1 VQDILA
7 VDVSPTMVE
16 ALQQRAGPEST
27 LGNDACV
34 RTWLGEVVD
43 LPSYLVSAA
52 HAAICPAHRAK
63 AAGTC
68 GCKPP
73 HQA

>member
-1 VQDILA
+1 MLSTQALGVQDILA

-16 ALQQRAGPEST
+16 ALQQRVGPEST

-34 RTWLGEVVD
+34 RTWLGEIVE

-52 HAAICPAHRAK
+52 QPAICPAHHAN
-63 AAGTC
+63 AA
-68 GCKPP
+68 
-73 HQA
+73 AI